1 MKHLIAPLFVVAA
14 VSCGCGPAGQ
24 EDGSQGEANVHMNQA
39 PFEELAAGFES
50 PERDAWQKPDEV
62 IAALG
67 DVAGKTIMDIGS
79 GTGYFS
85 FRLVAA
91 GANVICADIDER
103 FLEYIASRKE
113 QLQISDEQMEL
124 RHVPY
129 DSALLQPGEVDMV
142 LLVDTYHH
150 ILNREAYFSEVRAG
164 LKPGGQLVV
173 VDFFKSDLPVGPP
186 VDMKIDRE
194 TIIEELRD
202 AGFEQF
208 EVNGEL
214 LPYQFIITAS

>member
-14 VSCGCGPAGQ
+14 VTCGCGQVAQ
-24 EDGSQGEANVHMNQA
+24 EDGSEGDANVHMNQQ

-85 FRLVAA
+85 FRLVDA

-103 FLEYIASRKE
+103 FLDYIASRKE
-113 QLQISDEQMEL
+113 QRGIPDERMEL

-150 ILNREAYFSEVRAG
+150 ILNREEYFAEVRAG
-164 LKPGGQLVV
+164 IKPGGQLVI
-173 VDFFKSDLPVGPP
+173 VDFFKRELPVGPP
-186 VDMKIDRE
+186 VDMKLDRE
-194 TIIEELRD
+194 TIIEELRN
-202 AGFEQF
+202 AGFERF
-208 EVNGEL
+208 EIDGEL

>member
-1 MKHLIAPLFVVAA
+1 MIVPLLAA
-14 VSCGCGPAGQ
+14 ATVGCGPLAEDEQSAG
-24 EDGSQGEANVHMNQA
+24 GANVGMNA
-39 PFEELAAGFES
+39 VPFEELAAGFES

-67 DVAGKTIMDIGS
+67 DIAGKTIMDIGS

-85 FRLVAA
+85 FRLVDA

-103 FLEYIASRKE
+103 FLDYIASRKA
-113 QLQISDEQMEL
+113 QRQISDEQMEL

-129 DSALLQPGEVDMV
+129 DSSLLQPGEVDMV

-173 VDFFKSDLPVGPP
+173 VDFFKRDLPVGPP
-186 VDMKIDRE
+186 MDMKIERE

-208 EVNGEL
+208 EVNGDL